1 MNLSEKELKKYRK
14 SKSIKLVYKQDKRR
28 KYGCAAVYWIGN
40 FVVFPSYN
48 NSEKEAINGVIDYV
62 VNHLNSLRIK

>member
-1 MNLSEKELKKYRK
+1 MNLSEKELKKYRE
-14 SKSIKLVYKQDKRR
+14 SKAIKLVYKQDKRR
-28 KYGCAAVYWIGN
+28 KCSYAGVYWIGN

-48 NSEKEAINGVIDYV
+48 HSEKEAVNSVIDYV